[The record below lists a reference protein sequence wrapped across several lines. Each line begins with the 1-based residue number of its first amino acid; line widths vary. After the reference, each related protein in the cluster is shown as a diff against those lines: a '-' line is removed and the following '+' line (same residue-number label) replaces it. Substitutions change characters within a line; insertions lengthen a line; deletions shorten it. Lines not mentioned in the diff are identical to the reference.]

1 MKRQWRLILLLVLI
15 FVVGLFAA
23 FNSQS
28 VAVNFLFGQVAAPL
42 VLVILISVLAGAV
55 IATLL
60 VTNVLWQQKR
70 RVKTL
75 ERQVASLEQNTRQP
89 QLNDNQPLEEKQ
101 AHDSQNDQP

>member
-89 QLNDNQPLEEKQ
+89 QLDDQKLPAEKPTDDSNQGQ
-101 AHDSQNDQP
+101 Q

>member
-1 MKRQWRLILLLVLI
+1 MKRQWRLILLLVLV

-42 VLVILISVLAGAV
+42 VLIVLTSVLAGAV

-89 QLNDNQPLEEKQ
+89 QLDEAKPAAKKL
-101 AHDSQNDQP
+101 ADDSEQEQL

>member
-70 RVKTL
+70 RVKIL

-89 QLNDNQPLEEKQ
+89 QLDDQKLPAEKPTDDSNQGQ
-101 AHDSQNDQP
+101 Q

>member
-75 ERQVASLEQNTRQP
+75 ERQVASLEQNTRPP
-89 QLNDNQPLEEKQ
+89 QLDDPKLPAEKPTDDSNQGQ
-101 AHDSQNDQP
+101 Q

>member
-89 QLNDNQPLEEKQ
+89 QLDDQKLPAEKPIDDSNQGQ
-101 AHDSQNDQP
+101 Q

>member
-1 MKRQWRLILLLVLI
+1 MKRQWRLILLLVLV

-42 VLVILISVLAGAV
+42 VLIVLTSVLAGAV

-89 QLNDNQPLEEKQ
+89 QLDEVNPVAKKLAD
-101 AHDSQNDQP
+101 DSEQEQL